1 MFCLYRS
8 VGGEVGLNNFQTD
21 SRKVII
27 SKEVKV
33 TKPLNIEWKAS
44 PAILATTNSKAPRH
58 AQGR

>member
-1 MFCLYRS
+1 MGR
-8 VGGEVGLNNFQTD
+8 EEGLKNFQSD

-33 TKPLNIEWKAS
+33 TKPLNIKWKAS
-44 PAILATTNSKAPRH
+44 PAILATTNSKAQRD